1 MTCPPEN
8 AEHQPMDM
16 TGTRRPRVI
25 CHMMASVDGRIVV
38 DGWPLS
44 EDERAEYERVHDAH
58 DADAWLVGRVT
69 LEQHFAAGVRSDAE
83 LAREHAGGSRKD
95 FIAPGAYESYAVAV
109 DARGKL
115 RWESGDVDGDHL
127 VVLLTERV
135 SDEYLET
142 LRERGV
148 SYLLAGRDELDL
160 PLALEKLGARLDIRT
175 LMLEGGGG
183 INGSM
188 LRAGLVD
195 ELSLLVA
202 PVVDGRVG
210 TAALFDVVGGV
221 VPQRLALESVERRGG
236 DMLWLR
242 YRVTANPSA

>member
-1 MTCPPEN
+1 MTR
-8 AEHQPMDM
+8 QSR
-16 TGTRRPRVI
+16 TRPRVI

-44 EDERAEYERVHDAH
+44 RDERAEYERVHDSCE
-58 DADAWLVGRVT
+58 ADGWMVGRVT
-69 LEQHFAAGVRSDAE
+69 LERHFAAGARSDAE
-83 LAREHAGGSRKD
+83 LAREHEGAPRED
-95 FIAPGAYESYAVAV
+95 FIVASEHESFAIAV

-115 RWESGDVDGDHL
+115 RWDSGDVEGDHL

-135 SDEYLET
+135 SDEYLAV
-142 LRERGV
+142 LRDRGV

-160 PLALEKLGARLDIRT
+160 PLALEKVGTCLGVRA

-195 ELSLLVA
+195 EVSLLVS

-210 TAALFDVVGGV
+210 TAALFDMASDAS
-221 VPQRLALESVERRGG
+221 PHRLALVSVERRAG
-236 DMLWLR
+236 DMLWVR
-242 YRVTANPSA
+242 YRVESA

>member
-1 MTCPPEN
+1 MT
-8 AEHQPMDM
+8 EH
-16 TGTRRPRVI
+16 RARPRVI
-25 CHMMASVDGRIVV
+25 CHMMASVDGRIVT

-44 EDERAEYERVHDAH
+44 EDERAEYEWVHDSYEG
-58 DADAWLVGRVT
+58 DGWLVGRAT
-69 LEQHFAAGVRSDAE
+69 LERHFAAGVRPAAE
-83 LAREHAGGSRKD
+83 VAREHGGAPRED
-95 FIAPGAYESYAVAV
+95 FLAPGEPDSFAIAV

-115 RWESGDVDGDHL
+115 VWEAGDVDGDHL

-135 SDEYLET
+135 SDDYLAA
-142 LRERGV
+142 LRGRGV
-148 SYLLAGRDELDL
+148 SYLFAGREELDL
-160 PLALEKLGARLDIRT
+160 PLALEKIGTRLGVRT

-202 PVVDGRVG
+202 PVADGRTG
-210 TAALFDVVGGV
+210 TAALFDVVGDAT
-221 VPQRLALESVERRGG
+221 PHRLTLDSVERRTG

-242 YRVTANPSA
+242 YRLATPPPG

>member
-1 MTCPPEN
+1 MSN
-8 AEHQPMDM
+8 RA
-16 TGTRRPRVI
+16 RPRVI

-44 EDERAEYERVHDAH
+44 ADERAEYERVHDSY
-58 DADAWLVGRVT
+58 DADGWMVGRVT
-69 LEQHFAAGVRSDAE
+69 LEQHFAAGIRSEAE
-83 LAREHAGGSRKD
+83 LAREHQAGPRED
-95 FIAPGAYESYAVAV
+95 FVAPGEHETYAVAV

-115 RWESGDVDGDHL
+115 RWESGDVDRDHL
-127 VVLLTERV
+127 VVLVTERV
-135 SDEYLET
+135 SDAHLAD
-142 LRERGV
+142 LRKRGV
-148 SYLLAGRDELDL
+148 SYLLAGREELDL
-160 PLALEKLGARLDIRT
+160 PLALEKLGTRLRVRT

-210 TAALFDVVGGV
+210 TAALFDVAGGAT
-221 VPQRLALESVERRGG
+221 PFRLTLDSVERRVG
-236 DMLWLR
+236 DVLWLR
-242 YRVTANPSA
+242 YRVDRA